1 MLTMNFC
8 DDRTAV
14 KRGAGLGFLNLL
26 MIVDC
31 VSDDSIRGT
40 VISWDGGDEMTS
52 SFFTIIIA
60 FCWAL
65 GSSFLTASSV
75 SWCKST

>member
-8 DDRTAV
+8 DDRAAV

-40 VISWDGGDEMTS
+40 VIS
-52 SFFTIIIA
+52 
-60 FCWAL
+60 
-65 GSSFLTASSV
+65 
-75 SWCKST
+75 